1 MPLVSCISHSTV
13 LCAPRPM
20 IGNIVLTACVLKVN
34 QEHENAEQEEL
45 P

>member
-1 MPLVSCISHSTV
+1 MPPVSCISHSTV
-13 LCAPRPM
+13 LRAPRPM
-20 IGNIVLTACVLKVN
+20 IGNIVLTVCVLKVN